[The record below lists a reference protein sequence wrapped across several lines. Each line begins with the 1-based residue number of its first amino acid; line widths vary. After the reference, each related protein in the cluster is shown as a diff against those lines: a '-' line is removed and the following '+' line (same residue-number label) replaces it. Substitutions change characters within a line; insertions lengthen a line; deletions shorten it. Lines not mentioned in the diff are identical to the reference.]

1 MIANQSLLAS
11 PCRRKISLTALIDV
25 VFILLMFFMLTASFT
40 QYSAL
45 TLNTPTA
52 SENAISESP
61 QLLRISANSRVTVV
75 GASHSKGITL
85 SEVIPTLNPDSPIV
99 ILPHANANL
108 QTILT
113 VFEELKA
120 SGAAQLSLGDSWGAD
135 GV

>member
-1 MIANQSLLAS
+1 MMANQSLLAS
-11 PCRRKISLTALIDV
+11 PVRRKISLTALIDV

-52 SENAISESP
+52 SENTISERP
-61 QLLRISANSRVTVV
+61 QLLRLSANSRVTVLGSDHSTE
-75 GASHSKGITL
+75 GAL
-85 SEVIPTLNPDSPIV
+85 SEVIPTLDPDSPIV
-99 ILPHANANL
+99 ILPHADANL

-113 VFEELKA
+113 VFEQLKT
-120 SGAAQLSLGDSWGAD
+120 SGAAQLSLGDTWGAD